1 MSRHRTAAGNL
12 PSGRRTVKPSPGVRP
27 VSQLLLGIAI
37 LVGWAAITFG
47 LHPQTGWIHLGLI
60 VGVLLVIRGIVL
72 RDATAPPR

>member
-1 MSRHRTAAGNL
+1 
-12 PSGRRTVKPSPGVRP
+12 